1 MPGKVEAAANTAQMV
16 GAGQPGTGVS
26 AGIAVGALGRGD
38 QLPGC
43 ARFWE
48 NYNRGVARG
57 WESKSVEA
65 QQAEAGEQSSP
76 RRPKMSRVEAALF
89 REKESLRLSR
99 EKVLQEMEASSNPR
113 HRKLLQDALAD
124 LDQKLGKLRD

>member
-1 MPGKVEAAANTAQMV
+1 VLQG
-16 GAGQPGTGVS
+16 S
-26 AGIAVGALGRGD
+26 RD
-38 QLPGC
+38 C
-43 ARFWE
+43 SE

-76 RRPKMSRVEAALF
+76 RRPKMSREEAALF

-99 EKVLQEMEASSNPR
+99 QKVLNQMEASSNPR
-113 HRKLLQDALAD
+113 LRKLLHDALAD
-124 LDQKLGKLRD
+124 LDQKLSKLGD